1 MIRQRCDALC
11 ANGFSSLVNESFVSS
26 CVALRCVA
34 FTAAAVMHTLT
45 LSLFVCFVRLHFQF
59 DVTTEKG
66 MAAFSGFMGSKSY
79 IEGWTYSPADSEMLA
94 KFTAMPDS
102 AKYPHAY
109 RWYIHI
115 AALQGIRGLSISP
128 PVAAAAAAAPATK
141 AAAAPAKAADDDDFD
156 VFADDDEEDDEPK
169 ESRADMLAR
178 LKKEAEVRT
187 AKKEANQ
194 RTLVALE
201 IKPWDVEQDLNALF
215 KKITETVNQEGLKWA
230 VNCNLVDVAYG
241 IQKIQTTFVMGATN
255 SSDDVIEKILEME
268 DEVQSCEVIS
278 MNVL

>member
-1 MIRQRCDALC
+1 MA
-11 ANGFSSLVNESFVSS
+11 SLPAYDLSVDELR
-26 CVALRCVA
+26 VALTYVCSELVINKVKYVA
-34 FTAAAVMHTLT
+34 PTKAA
-45 LSLFVCFVRLHFQF
+45 
-59 DVTTEKG
+59 
-66 MAAFSGFMGSKSY
+66 
-79 IEGWTYSPADSEMLA
+79 P
-94 KFTAMPDS
+94 
-102 AKYPHAY
+102 
-109 RWYIHI
+109 
-115 AALQGIRGLSISP
+115 
-128 PVAAAAAAAPATK
+128 AAAAKAPAAAK
-141 AAAAPAKAADDDDFD
+141 KADDDDFD

-201 IKPWDVEQDLNALF
+201 IKPWDVEQDLMVLF
-215 KKITETVNQEGLKWA
+215 KKICSTIKQDGLKWA
-230 VNCNLVDVAYG
+230 EACNLVDVAYG

-255 SSDDVIEKILEME
+255 SSDDVVEAILEME

>member
-1 MIRQRCDALC
+1 VH
-11 ANGFSSLVNESFVSS
+11 S
-26 CVALRCVA
+26 
-34 FTAAAVMHTLT
+34 HTFY
-45 LSLFVCFVRLHFQF
+45 LFVFQF
-59 DVTTEKG
+59 DVATEKG
-66 MAAFSGFMGSKSY
+66 LAAFSGFMGSKSY
-79 IEGWTYSPADSEMLA
+79 IEGWTYTPADSEMLA

-102 AKYPHAY
+102 TKYPHAY

-128 PVAAAAAAAPATK
+128 PVAAAAAAP
-141 AAAAPAKAADDDDFD
+141 AAAAKADDDDFD
-156 VFADDDEEDDEPK
+156 VFADDDEEDDGPK

-194 RTLVALE
+194 RTLVAIE
-201 IKPWDVEQDLNALF
+201 IKPWDVEQDLMALF
-215 KKITETVNQEGLKWA
+215 RKITKSINQEGLKWA
-230 VNCNLVDVAYG
+230 ENCNLVDVAYG

-255 SSDDVIEKILEME
+255 SSDDVVEKILEME
-268 DEVQSCEVIS
+268 DEVQSCEVIT